1 MIARLKGIIDE
12 LGLDWLVI
20 DVAGVGYFVSC
31 PTRTINLLPGA
42 GLPVDLFIET
52 HVRESQISLF
62 GFQNSRERV
71 CFRVLTTVQGVGARV
86 ALSILSSL
94 SPDQLVEAIYSQDK
108 AKLSMAD
115 GVGPRL
121 AARLLTELKESIA
134 SVSGGMQEV
143 YKEGLEIEKVSTKNG
158 KITSDAISALVNLG
172 YGRSEA
178 YRVISRLLASSSEY
192 SSLEVLIPAAL
203 KELGND

>member
-1 MIARLKGIIDE
+1 M
-12 LGLDWLVI
+12 
-20 DVAGVGYFVSC
+20 
-31 PTRTINLLPGA
+31 
-42 GLPVDLFIET
+42 
-52 HVRESQISLF
+52 
-62 GFQNSRERV
+62 
-71 CFRVLTTVQGVGARV
+71 